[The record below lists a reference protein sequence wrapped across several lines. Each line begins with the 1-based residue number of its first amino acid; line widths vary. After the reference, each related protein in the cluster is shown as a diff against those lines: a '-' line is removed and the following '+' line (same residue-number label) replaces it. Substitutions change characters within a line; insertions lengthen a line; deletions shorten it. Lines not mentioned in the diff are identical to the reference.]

1 MAKTVM
7 THKKGKDGK
16 PVIVPAF
23 KPTKAQRKST
33 ENLIPLTK
41 APSRI
46 ARALWH

>member
-7 THKKGKDGK
+7 THKRVNGK
-16 PVIVPAF
+16 VIVVPVF
-23 KPTKAQRKST
+23 KPTKAQRRST

-46 ARALWH
+46 AQTLWH